1 MMILLWYLMQII
13 LVASVSFITETT
25 EDNPAVN
32 FYSGYSLNNVGN
44 FIATIIGIIIGT
56 IVGYTDYFQDCSNNQ
71 MTR

>member
-56 IVGYTDYFQDCSNNQ
+56 IVGYTEYFQKCSNNQ